1 MTDCN
6 ELAQMLNAFSA
17 SVGNLDARIDD
28 FELRFRDTNNEIK
41 VLRNSI
47 ALIESPEASGGIT
60 KAQLDSKL
68 NPLKDKLNGLG
79 KLLEGKVGGV
89 GLSEAAIVGMIAR
102 EINPLKM
109 GMSEQKATLGDVRK
123 MAKRLDALLGNQ
135 TETVKV
141 LDKKWRES
149 DARLG
154 GSERM
159 QDRLQKTIAK
169 QRYEL
174 NQVDKAAKKAVEQS
188 KKGAEALKVANKNKG
203 LIDKVSQVANKSRGL
218 IDKVS
223 KVADTAKKVGE
234 GAAKAV
240 KPLRALKPLAP
251 WVGALVNLAGFAL
264 TAVTFFATL
273 DLTGRQINN
282 FDDAIA
288 QNDAIAI
295 KQGSLIQQLKGR
307 LETTNK
313 AIDKI
318 KAENLVFDRDF
329 KQLKQTISRTDKEV
343 SKQNDTL
350 NKFKELVGK
359 LANRLEQASRLLDSV
374 YDYAIR
380 IDQRYAKEIGNVT
393 QMVNGTEGRL
403 KITNQL
409 AKDALAISTNLKAFR
424 QDVLIQLGRLTGG
437 MQELRTSLTQQV
449 QSIPQLK
456 SRLGTLETTFTGLK
470 GQVTGLEAKGNLT
483 AQLAQQALTKPGTP
497 GRQGQP
503 GPPGAPGR
511 EGAPGKNGLNGK
523 NGLDADQA
531 RLRQVETELV
541 TIAGA
546 TAAAAAA
553 IGGIN
558 ALKNR
563 IGTVERLSTN
573 VQNQQEQL
581 KREVEKELKQMPCKY
596 SPALDTEIAA
606 NQNRTN
612 GLVIRSMAVM
622 DTINTVGIA
631 RLQATSNTINNKL
644 GKQLTGGIGGFL
656 EGLWKSL
663 RLGVVFQVLSVWITL
678 HNAIMLSSDI
688 VQTLFSG
695 IDQLMSFAGIKNP
708 DGSATNISEAIGK
721 QVEEMLKGMLGAANY
736 EAAKTKWNQLNRIYQ
751 ATTNML
757 DAVTNMFASLWN
769 ILETVG
775 KYVAK
780 IGNALRRAGAVIDNA
795 YSWMDEEISVRGG
808 RAGKLQEFVK
818 GLEVTQDAVSSFST
832 ITGELVNIKE
842 NVEQLKTSKKEFDDA
857 TTSASGGIGTQEAA
871 KLAESLSA
879 SLTNSDLL
887 ESIPT
892 E

>member
-1 MTDCN
+1 MTSCE
-6 ELAQMLNAFSA
+6 ELAQLVNAFAA
-17 SVGNLDARIDD
+17 SVSNLDARMDAFQTD
-28 FELRFRDTNNEIK
+28 FTNTNLEVTK
-41 VLRNSI
+41 LTKAI
-47 ALIESPEASGGIT
+47 AFLEKPEASGGIT

-79 KLLEGKVGGV
+79 KLLEGKLGGV

-218 IDKVS
+218 INKVS
-223 KVADTAKKVGE
+223 KVADAAKKVGE
-234 GAAKAV
+234 GAAKGV
-240 KPLRALKPLAP
+240 KGLSFVKPLAP
-251 WVGALVNLAGFAL
+251 WIGALVNLAGFAL

-273 DLTGRQINN
+273 ELTGRQLND
-282 FDDAIA
+282 FDEAIA
-288 QNDAIAI
+288 KNDAIAI

-318 KAENLVFDRDF
+318 RAENLVFDRDF
-329 KQLKQTISRTDKEV
+329 KQLKQTINRTDKEV

-350 NKFKELVGK
+350 NKFRELIGK

-424 QDVLIQLGRLTGG
+424 QDVSIQLGRLTGG

-449 QSIPQLK
+449 QSIPQLRN
-456 SRLGTLETTFTGLK
+456 RLGTLEGTFTGLK
-470 GQVTGLEAKGNLT
+470 GQLSGLEAKGNLT

-503 GPPGAPGR
+503 GPPGTPGR

-553 IGGIN
+553 IGGVN

-563 IGTVERLSTN
+563 LGTVEKLSTN

-644 GKQLTGGIGGFL
+644 GNQLTGGIGGFL
-656 EGLWKSL
+656 KTKFDQVFKST
-663 RLGVVFQVLSVWITL
+663 VVSRAIELLTLAASL
-678 HNAIMLSSDI
+678 HNAAMLSTNLASTLIDTTENILKAIKLVDPAGQEYSLSELLGKQLEGVIKSI
-688 VQTLFSG
+688 VGEDNYNGMKTTWRKYNRILAASANLLNSIQSMTHSAISG
-695 IDQLMSFAGIKNP
+695 IEIVGSWVAKGFNGIRKEGVVSDFSWPWFNPNPNFKNP
-708 DGSATNISEAIGK
+708 LLATMEKLDNLDDAASSINSLAVEVLDIQETAKEIKEQKAELDKALADATNQLTAED
-721 QVEEMLKGMLGAANY
+721 
-736 EAAKTKWNQLNRIYQ
+736 TKKINDSI
-751 ATTNML
+751 AGSIT
-757 DAVTNMFASLWN
+757 AVDL
-769 ILETVG
+769 I
-775 KYVAK
+775 
-780 IGNALRRAGAVIDNA
+780 
-795 YSWMDEEISVRGG
+795 
-808 RAGKLQEFVK
+808 EFE
-818 GLEVTQDAVSSFST
+818 G
-832 ITGELVNIKE
+832 
-842 NVEQLKTSKKEFDDA
+842 
-857 TTSASGGIGTQEAA
+857 
-871 KLAESLSA
+871 
-879 SLTNSDLL
+879 
-887 ESIPT
+887 
-892 E
+892 